1 MFPTGCTARIDE
13 VLKKYEDG
21 RMDIVVQGVR
31 RFILESYTK
40 TEEKVGGTTEG
51 SIGLYRV

>member
-1 MFPTGCTARIDE
+1 MNEQIKDAGLE
-13 VLKKYEDG
+13 EELLKATSKLAEE
-21 RMDIVVQGVR
+21 RTIKKVT
-31 RFILESYTK
+31 YTK